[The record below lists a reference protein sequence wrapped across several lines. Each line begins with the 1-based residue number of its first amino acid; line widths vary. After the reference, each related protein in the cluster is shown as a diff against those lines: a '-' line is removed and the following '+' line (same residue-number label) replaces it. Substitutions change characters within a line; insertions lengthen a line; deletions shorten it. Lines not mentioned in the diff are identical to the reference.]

1 MADELAAAVAQP
13 IFELDDI
20 TVRYMLRKG
29 AFARGTTELL
39 AVDGVSLSVFP
50 GETLGLVGQTGS
62 GKSTIAQVIT
72 GMVVPTSGAVR
83 IAGHQLHAHADR
95 PDLKNIVQVVL
106 QDPYSSLNP
115 RIRVW
120 EIIAEPL
127 TRARRIRGAKRA
139 EIRERVETLLGQVGL
154 SPTKANAYPHELSG
168 GQRQRVSI
176 ARALAPSPSLIVL
189 DEPTSALDVSMQA
202 QILTLLRRI
211 QDELGVAYLV
221 ISHDLVTVGYLSP
234 TIATMYQG
242 RIVEIGPTTSILESP
257 HHPYT
262 VELMAST
269 ASIGGS
275 LINMP
280 SATRSDKPLPAAAC
294 RFASRCLLRERL
306 GSPAACLES
315 DPKLLSVATSHQ
327 AACHFSDKT
336 PALAEEV
343 DAAVRQ
349 DPGRT

>member
-1 MADELAAAVAQP
+1 MADQLTAALAQP
-13 IFELDDI
+13 ILELDDI

-39 AVDGVSLSVFP
+39 AVDRVSLSLLP
-50 GETLGLVGQTGS
+50 GQTLGLVGQTGS

-83 IAGHQLHAHADR
+83 IAGHRLHAHDDR
-95 PDLKNIVQVVL
+95 ADLKNVVQVVL

-115 RIRVW
+115 RMRVW

-127 TRARRIRGAKRA
+127 TRARRVHGARRA
-139 EIRERVETLLGQVGL
+139 EIRERVDTLLSQVGL
-154 SPTKANAYPHELSG
+154 SPNKAQAYPHELSG

-176 ARALAPSPSLIVL
+176 ARALAPSPSMIVL

-202 QILTLLRRI
+202 QILTLLRGI
-211 QDELGVAYLV
+211 QDQLGVAYLV

-242 RIVEIGPTTSILESP
+242 RIVEIGPTTGILESP

-262 VELMAST
+262 AELLAST

-275 LINMP
+275 FMDMP
-280 SATRSDKPLPAAAC
+280 SAARLDTPLPATAC
-294 RFASRCLLRERL
+294 KFATRCLLRERL
-306 GSPAACLES
+306 GNPEACLTSE
-315 DPKLLSVATSHQ
+315 PPLVAVATDHE
-327 AACHFSDKT
+327 AACHFADQT
-336 PALAEEV
+336 PALTKEV
-343 DAAVRQ
+343 
-349 DPGRT
+349 